1 MPPRIPFP
9 SASLCCRA
17 TLSTPATSL
26 TACLARLTLQ
36 QTRNASILGSLANNP
51 GAVHKKK
58 RVGRGPS
65 SGHGKTSG
73 RGHKGQGQHGKVK
86 PWFQGGQTPLIVKH
100 GRKGFDNFRAPEIS
114 EVNLDQ
120 IQNWID
126 QGRLDPTKQI
136 TPKELIESK
145 LIGSVKDGVKILSR
159 GGENLKQPINVMVS
173 RVSSGAI
180 AAIEAA
186 GGTVLTR
193 YYTKL
198 AIQRLLTGESVN
210 TDKPLPV
217 GPEHVEGILAE
228 ARKGPFRYRLP
239 DPTSRADIEYYRD
252 PAHRGYLSHQIAPG
266 QSPSLYFKVP
276 GPTGI
281 AAERTV
287 TALVQPSSAAITS
300 SSTLSQLDTATDN
313 QPNLAS
319 SRLFAS
325 TPRPQQIFALLL
337 LSFCR
342 IPPCLPFVTSCTRA
356 PANRSPAPGHHSMSL
371 FGDEPTDNGPALGSS
386 PRRGGARS
394 SGLFEDEPASGRN
407 SSSLFDDGSGASS
420 PWDMPT
426 PRKQQSRAELIR
438 NLLPASDVPESYIE
452 TFDAVVREDGQDG
465 QVTASGIAKLFAVA
479 RLEADA
485 QARIMSL
492 VAPGGSDVLLSR
504 NEFNVVLALIGL
516 AQEGDIISLDGVDER
531 RKDIPRP
538 KLPGLTAEPIMPPVA
553 ELAAKPPQVPS
564 KHESD
569 PDPESDN
576 PEPLP
581 QFQPQPQL
589 HPPSQPEPE
598 HSQAPASILSRSTM
612 VDPDDDPWN
621 TPDMHKGH
629 SHQNGNES
637 HNPAINGHNNGFN
650 PDAPPAFD
658 PRPTNHY
665 SAPPEPIRPPNRPRQ
680 ISSTSLSGQGGWGA
694 GFYGSSPAGGGFT
707 DIHQPQPQPPIPNIF
722 GAQPQPPI
730 PNIFGADGA
739 GQIGAIVP
747 PPVAPS
753 RSLGGRVGNNTEE
766 VVVVTLM
773 PGKEGIFMFQHHNYE
788 VTSQRRGSKV
798 VRRYSDFVWLLDCLH
813 KRYPFRMLPL
823 LPPKRV
829 AVNGNHLSND
839 GAFIEKRRRGL
850 GRFLNAIV
858 RHPVLSLEQLVIMFL
873 TVPTELAVWR
883 KQATISVQ
891 DEFTDRALPPGL
903 EDSLPPTLE
912 DLFIRTRN
920 GVRRSAELYINSC
933 NIMDRLVKRT
943 EGVAADHARVALS
956 LISLTEVSADTYA
969 TDTSEIPLL
978 NDGLTAMSKHLR
990 TCQSLLEDESR
1001 GWDEGVLE
1009 DLKRQ
1014 RDALV
1019 SLRELFDRRERLDK
1033 DNIPYLERRIQ
1044 ANETKLANLRSKPEG
1059 LVKPGEIEKV
1069 AEAIIKDKE
1078 SIVQQH
1084 NRSIFVKEALRD
1096 ELIAFQSTQ
1105 YHVSRWNQDWAGE
1118 RVKYA
1123 EMLADNWRRLLDA
1136 LEGMPLG
1143 D

>member
-1 MPPRIPFP
+1 
-9 SASLCCRA
+9 
-17 TLSTPATSL
+17 
-26 TACLARLTLQ
+26 
-36 QTRNASILGSLANNP
+36 
-51 GAVHKKK
+51 
-58 RVGRGPS
+58 
-65 SGHGKTSG
+65 
-73 RGHKGQGQHGKVK
+73 
-86 PWFQGGQTPLIVKH
+86 
-100 GRKGFDNFRAPEIS
+100 
-114 EVNLDQ
+114 
-120 IQNWID
+120 
-126 QGRLDPTKQI
+126 
-136 TPKELIESK
+136 
-145 LIGSVKDGVKILSR
+145 
-159 GGENLKQPINVMVS
+159 
-173 RVSSGAI
+173 
-180 AAIEAA
+180 
-186 GGTVLTR
+186 
-193 YYTKL
+193 
-198 AIQRLLTGESVN
+198 
-210 TDKPLPV
+210 
-217 GPEHVEGILAE
+217 
-228 ARKGPFRYRLP
+228 
-239 DPTSRADIEYYRD
+239 
-252 PAHRGYLSHQIAPG
+252 
-266 QSPSLYFKVP
+266 
-276 GPTGI
+276 
-281 AAERTV
+281 
-287 TALVQPSSAAITS
+287 
-300 SSTLSQLDTATDN
+300 
-313 QPNLAS
+313 
-319 SRLFAS
+319 
-325 TPRPQQIFALLL
+325 
-337 LSFCR
+337 
-342 IPPCLPFVTSCTRA
+342 
-356 PANRSPAPGHHSMSL
+356 MSL
-371 FGDEPTDNGPALGSS
+371 FGDEPTDNGPALSSS

-394 SGLFEDEPASGRN
+394 SGLFDDEPASGRN

-531 RKDIPRP
+531 RRDIPRP
-538 KLPGLTAEPIMPPVA
+538 KLPGLTAEPIMPPLA

-564 KHESD
+564 KHESE
-569 PDPESDN
+569 PEPESYE

-581 QFQPQPQL
+581 QPQPQPQL
-589 HPPSQPEPE
+589 HLASQPEPE

-629 SHQNGNES
+629 VHSHQNGNEG
-637 HNPAINGHNNGFN
+637 HNPAINGHNGGFN
-650 PDAPPAFD
+650 QDAPPAFE

-680 ISSTSLSGQGGWGA
+680 ISSSSLSGQGGWGA

-707 DIHQPQPQPPIPNIF
+707 DVHQPQPQPPIPNIF

-730 PNIFGADGA
+730 PNIFGSDGA

-747 PPVAPS
+747 PPVGPS